1 MYALAANIETASIK
15 EQLMASAK
23 LAQSYMNDDGYPAA
37 MFDYVKALYD
47 SGQPWE
53 ETRDDLY
60 KRYQVDEADGYD
72 ITSQNLYCNG
82 CFAAGINYAACL
94 VSLFFMVKVITKR
107 QYRLVAYVAGTRI
120 TQPLLG
126 VAY

>member
-23 LAQSYMNDDGYPAA
+23 LARSYMNDDGYPAA